1 MPLTR
6 KTDEQAQMLI
16 NLKDA
21 EVNRGLA
28 HESTAIAHQSKL
40 IAERTQK
47 DSTAMVTMAVL
58 TIFFLPS
65 TFIAALFSTV
75 FFDINSNG
83 TGLTVHQGLWIYVVV
98 AIILTVLV
106 MAVWIWLY
114 RSGPTSVI
122 SMFKLRRHKSNGNK
136 NSADNKS

>member
-1 MPLTR
+1 
-6 KTDEQAQMLI
+6 MLI
-16 NLKDA
+16 NLEDA
-21 EVNRGLA
+21 KLTRGLA
-28 HESTAIAHQSKL
+28 HESTDIAYQSKL

-75 FFDINSNG
+75 FFDIDS
-83 TGLTVHQGLWIYVVV
+83 TGSSLTVHKGLWIYVIV
-98 AIILTVLV
+98 AVILTVVV

-114 RSGPTSVI
+114 KSGLTSVVDI
-122 SMFKLRRHKSNGNK
+122 FKFKWRKKAKACKALTES
-136 NSADNKS
+136 